1 MNAKHTVVTHLSV
14 AAAALVSFA
23 AWAEIPNTQWTFKN
37 YNWALDEITEV
48 VPEGRQPWIFH
59 IRIGTGLVKGGGN
72 DGVVQVGDSKALNFR
87 TIPKD
92 CTPIMILDGTFR
104 GNTTIEEVYLPT
116 SLVEIRTWTFYG
128 ASNLRVCDLPEDTLL
143 ETIGVK
149 VFGDN
154 KLTSFRFGSHL
165 KTIGG
170 EINGPNFSGD
180 DKTFLGD
187 KMPDSLETIGVENFY
202 GSADAFVGRLTLG
215 GDDTHGVVF
224 TGRRVFAGCTKI
236 TEVVFGAGVTQP
248 ISTSY
253 NGQEPF
259 SGCSGITNI
268 ICRSPEGFTFGDT
281 TVSYFGNLS
290 GLRQYDLYGWPKGVM
305 IANVTNGKQTRILAP
320 RGNLTWLGYV
330 ADGSRVTPWGGI
342 SAADQNVY
350 WTYFY
355 GDGAEAA
362 KAAAAA
368 GEIPTPAGRVA
379 SAALYEGTS
388 IPANVWIVFDKGEE
402 IDGRTLIVAGEVDG
416 IVPTTDQ
423 PEFLPTFGQTNFLA
437 KTEGGE
443 SVSLVCTAPRFARV
457 MPTAETTNYY
467 EVVGWRILTRDAN
480 GDYATVAAEGQFAGD
495 APRQVVFDTSI
506 LTATNY
512 KLVWRT
518 SPLTADEFAF
528 VPRLIPDQAFTGA
541 PVEPQVGVE
550 TVVVEDDRV
559 TMVQLDVESDYTL
572 SYLDNTKIGTG
583 KVIATGRGD
592 YEGVAATNEFAI
604 VSPDLGGM
612 TLSGD
617 FSDKNLLET
626 EEAVIGDLALVDAFG
641 AAIDPSSYEVRYL
654 DNDKSGSATAYAVGK
669 TGEFAGRTIAARSFN
684 VLFFPVYR
692 VTNAAQEGGSG
703 KTWGDPMT
711 YANALA
717 ALAATG
723 GEIWIAGTV
732 ELTGSPDIQS
742 FTKPLGVIRGGFA
755 GVEEKSSARVE
766 GAVSVIDGMGEYYPL
781 RFTNTTKFELENLVI
796 RRSKESGIVK
806 TASGGDLALRKC
818 RFIENLGADGLGKSA
833 RYTEGLGGAG
843 ASLNGSGIAVLT
855 VENCDF
861 SANKSNPRPGDIP
874 KDWPD
879 ITDSAGLLANNFAA
893 ASIASST
900 FTNNYPH
907 GNYLGGNRCGAT
919 GVAAYIYKTAVVSFS
934 DCLFRGNRAVAPQGS
949 IVDVSGGVSSA
960 AFTNC
965 LFVGNQV
972 GGGAYAGDGFGIVRV
987 LLNSAN
993 APCVVKNCTVAYNL
1007 MHNKSAFV
1015 INAGKATVTD
1025 SIFFANL
1032 CALTDFPCD
1041 FSVSGVDATAHVGY
1055 SLFTSDSDLSLG
1067 EVSDGKLTETE
1078 GCCYGDP
1085 LFVTPVGDFTN
1096 AVKVT
1101 EIGHVAWVWPDFDTM
1116 NAFNVHLRG
1125 ASGYFDETG
1134 ALVRYKGNS
1143 PAVDTGD
1150 PQSAYQNEPSPNGHR
1165 VNLGAYGNTPQA
1177 TMSPAG
1183 LMVIVQ

>member
-1 MNAKHTVVTHLSV
+1 MNAKRTGITHLSA

-23 AWAEIPNTQWTFKN
+23 AWAEIPNTQWRFEK
-37 YNWALDEITEV
+37 YNWALDAITEV
-48 VPEGRQPWIFH
+48 VPDGQTPWIFH
-59 IRIGTGLVKGGGN
+59 IRIGTGLVQGEGN
-72 DGVVQVGDSKALNFR
+72 DGVVQVGDSKILNFR
-87 TIPKD
+87 TIPEG
-92 CTPIMILDGTFR
+92 CTPIKTLNGTFKK
-104 GNTTIEEVYLPT
+104 NTVIEEVYLPT
-116 SLVEIRTWTFYG
+116 SLVAIQPWTFNG

-143 ETIGVK
+143 ETIGVRA
-149 VFGDN
+149 FGGN

-165 KTIGG
+165 KTIDG
-170 EINGPNFSGD
+170 ETGGPNFED
-180 DKTFLGD
+180 DMTFWGD
-187 KMPDSLETIGVENFY
+187 KMPDSLETIGAENFN

-215 GDDTHGVVF
+215 GDDTHGF
-224 TGRRVFAGCTKI
+224 AITGRRVFYNCTKI
-236 TEVVFGAGVTQP
+236 TELVFGAKVTQP
-248 ISTSY
+248 ISASY
-253 NGQEPF
+253 NGLEPF
-259 SGCSGITNI
+259 NGCSGITNFV
-268 ICRSPEGFTFGDT
+268 CRSPEGFTFGDT

-290 GLRQYDLYGWPKGVM
+290 GLRQYDLYGWPRGKM
-305 IANVTNGKQTRILAP
+305 IANVTGGKQTRILAP
-320 RGNLTWLGYV
+320 RDNLTWLGYV
-330 ADGSRVTPWGGI
+330 AESSRVTPWGGI

-368 GEIPTPAGRVA
+368 GEIPTPVGRVA

-480 GDYATVAAEGQFAGD
+480 GDYSTLVDEGRFAGD
-495 APRQVVFDTSI
+495 VPRQVVFDTSAW
-506 LTATNY
+506 TEPNY

-617 FSDKNLLET
+617 FSDKNLPET

-669 TGEFAGRTIAARSFN
+669 AGDLAGRVIAARSFN

-806 TASGGDLALRKC
+806 TASSGDLALRKC

-907 GNYLGGNRCGAT
+907 GNYLGGNRTGAT
-919 GVAAYIYKTAVVSFS
+919 GVAAYIYKTAAVSFS

-965 LFVGNQV
+965 LFVGNQA
-972 GGGAYAGDGFGIVRV
+972 GGGSYKGEGFGIVRV
-987 LLNSAN
+987 LLNAAD
-993 APCVVKNCTVAYNL
+993 APCSVKNCTVAYNL

-1067 EVSDGKLTETE
+1067 AVDGGLLDADD
-1078 GCCYGDP
+1078 CLYDNP
-1085 LFVTPVGDFTN
+1085 LFVTPVGDSTN
-1096 AVKVT
+1096 AVKVS
-1101 EIGHVAWVWPDFDTM
+1101 EIGHGTWTWPDFDTM

-1125 ASGYFDETG
+1125 AAGYFDETG
-1134 ALVRYKGNS
+1134 VKVTRYRGKS
-1143 PAVDTGD
+1143 PAVDAGNPASD
-1150 PQSAYQNEPSPNGHR
+1150 YANEPSPNGHR